1 MENISIF
8 ISQNYLVVF
17 MLGLGLLL
25 TQDQFPLLHLILG
38 AKYILPKKAQ
48 ELDKA
53 IFIDV
58 RGQDVFKE
66 EHIVNAQ
73 HIDTLKKSRL
83 LDAEVVLYGNTNSNY
98 MRAILAVKKLGTTN
112 VRILS
117 GGFSAWKNANLP
129 IK

>member
-1 MENISIF
+1 MENVSVF
-8 ISQNYLVVF
+8 ISQNYLIVF

-53 IFIDV
+53 MFIDV
-58 RGQDVFKE
+58 RGQDEFKE

-73 HIDTLKKSRL
+73 HIDALKKSRL
-83 LDAEVVLYGNTNSNY
+83 LDAEVVLYGNTSSNY
-98 MRAILAVKKLGTTN
+98 MRAILAIKKLGTTN
-112 VRILS
+112 IRILS